1 MLSTILGKIRYKL
14 LLRWI
19 KPEMLPFKRFDNS
32 IVSGTGVSNMTHIS
46 NPSNVNLDNDIFV
59 GHFNYIDGH
68 RKVKIGSG
76 CQITNYVSILTHS
89 THDSIR
95 IDPKDTH
102 HYGLVEG
109 EVEIGEN
116 TYIGAHSVI
125 MPGSKIGKGCII
137 SAYSYVSGSFPDYS
151 ILRGQPA
158 KVIGNT
164 KERDKVILD
173 YNPKALVTYYENF

>member
-1 MLSTILGKIRYKL
+1 MLSTIIGKLRYKL
-14 LLRWI
+14 LLKWI
-19 KPEMLPFKRFDNS
+19 KPEILPFNGSDSKR
-32 IVSGTGVSNMTHIS
+32 VSGTGVSNMTHVS
-46 NPSNVNLDNDIFV
+46 NPSNVILENDIFV
-59 GHFNYIDGH
+59 GHFNYIDGFK
-68 RKVKIGSG
+68 KVKIGKG

-89 THDSIR
+89 SHDSIR
-95 IDPKDTH
+95 IDPMDLN